1 MVTALI
7 LSGGTG
13 TRLGANIPKQYI
25 EVNNRPIISYCFE
38 TLALSRYIDA
48 IWIVADERWQEYIEQ
63 KVKLYDID
71 GKFRGF
77 SSPGANR
84 QLSIFNGLC
93 DIKAG
98 LEASGMPGADRG
110 AVLIHDAARPLLSE
124 ELIAHCVEGAKGH
137 DGTMPVLPMKDTVYF
152 SNDGVSVSELL
163 DRSRLFAGQAPE
175 LFNIEKYYA
184 ANVKLLPDKILS
196 INGSTEPAVMA
207 GMDIAMVPGDEN
219 NFKITTMADL
229 ERFKRKMDC

>member
-38 TLALSRYIDA
+38 TLAVSRYIDA

-63 KVKLYDID
+63 KVKPYDIYD
-71 GKFRGF
+71 RFRGF
-77 SSPGANR
+77 SRPGANR
-84 QLSIFNGLC
+84 QLSIFNGLN
-93 DIKAG
+93 DIRAG
-98 LEASGMPGADRG
+98 LEELGVTPTERG
-110 AVLIHDAARPLLSE
+110 NVLVHDAARPLLSE
-124 ELIAHCVEGAKGH
+124 ELIARCVEGAKEH
-137 DGTMPVLPMKDTVYF
+137 DGAMPVLPMKDTVYF

-163 DRSRLFAGQAPE
+163 ERSRLFAGQAPE
-175 LFNIEKYYA
+175 LFDIEKYYA
-184 ANVKLLPDKILS
+184 ANKKLLPDKILS

-207 GMDIAMVPGDEN
+207 GMDIAMVSGDEN

-229 ERFKRKMDC
+229 ERFKQKTNI

>member
-25 EVNNRPIISYCFE
+25 EVNNQPIISYCFE
-38 TLALSRYIDA
+38 TLAVSRYIDA

-63 KVKLYDID
+63 KVKSYDIYD
-71 GKFRGF
+71 RFRGF
-77 SSPGANR
+77 SRPGANR
-84 QLSIFNGLC
+84 QLSIFNGLS
-93 DIKAG
+93 DIRNG
-98 LEASGMPGADRG
+98 LDKLGVTPTERG
-110 AVLIHDAARPLLSE
+110 SVLVHDAARPLLSE
-124 ELIAHCVEGAKGH
+124 ELIARCVEGAKEH
-137 DGTMPVLPMKDTVYF
+137 DGAMPVLPMKDTVYL

-175 LFNIEKYYA
+175 LFDIEKYYA
-184 ANVKLLPDKILS
+184 ANVRLLPDKIMS

-207 GMDIAMVPGDEN
+207 GMDIAMVSGDEN

-229 ERFKRKMDC
+229 ERFKQKTNI

>member
-25 EVNNRPIISYCFE
+25 EVDGRPIISYCFE

-48 IWIVADERWQEYIEQ
+48 IWIVADEHWQEYIEQ
-63 KVKLYDID
+63 KVKPYDIY
-71 GKFRGF
+71 GRLRGF

-84 QLSIFNGLC
+84 QLSIFNGLS
-93 DIKAG
+93 DIRNE
-98 LEASGMPGADRG
+98 LEKTDVMPAERG
-110 AVLIHDAARPLLSE
+110 SVLVHDAARPLLSE
-124 ELIAHCVEGAKGH
+124 GLIARCVEGAKGH
-137 DGTMPVLPMKDTVYF
+137 AGAMPVLPMKDTVYL

-163 DRSRLFAGQAPE
+163 DRSRIFAGQAPE
-175 LFNIEKYYA
+175 LFDIEKYYA
-184 ANVKLLPDKILS
+184 ANVRLLPDKIMS

-207 GMDIAMVPGDEN
+207 GMDIAMVTGDEN

-229 ERFKRKMDC
+229 ERFKQKTNI